1 MAGHFQ
7 YKTGTLFDLCQKLC
21 HSIESQGFFVAH
33 AKRRA

>member
-1 MAGHFQ
+1 MAGQFQ
-7 YKTGTLFDLCQKLC
+7 YKTGTLFELRLKLC